1 MPLAYGAGREASA
14 KNRKVARMARQSR
27 LRKRVVWFLRHVSQ
41 RGSKG
46 WKPPRREGPE
56 RRPEIEWPSGCIAGG
71 QSPGKTAKMWHPAE
85 SDSQR
90 SLYSNPPEDG
100 RSRGETERGQKLD
113 AGAKKPKAGKGR
125 VAGLVTVSEV
135 AATLRQAVQQKSR
148 PGASG
153 TTFGFISCSM
163 TNAQGGGQGRPR
175 GTSVKCPFL
184 GAMPACCTSG
194 KDVGVTEEI
203 LFSQA
208 AIRLQIVFG
217 RESQPPRAGLTGI
230 VIHSEMLQM
239 FLSRSLMTLRLSLFL
254 SLLFLPLPLSLRLS
268 SLRSS
273 SFLALFSSVSA
284 RREFLH
290 RRHMS
295 STESTQISPCVH
307 PLIHPP
313 DMHPSIHPSMH
324 PSIHP
329 SIHPPTHPPTHPYP
343 CIYPSIPGSQPAS
356 HVSIRSIRPCIHT
369 CPPTWLQRHL
379 PTLLLTNLPTHPHP
393 HPSTHPHSPP

>member
-1 MPLAYGAGREASA
+1 MTRHAVGLWSRQRGLRQEQKGGPYGKAESSSEACCLVL
-14 KNRKVARMARQSR
+14 KTC
-27 LRKRVVWFLRHVSQ
+27 FSQ

-56 RRPEIEWPSGCIAGG
+56 RRPEIEWSSGCIAGG

-175 GTSVKCPFL
+175 GNGSKCPFL

-217 RESQPPRAGLTGI
+217 RESQPSRAGLTGI

-239 FLSRSLMTLRLSLFL
+239 FLSRSLVNLSHFK
-254 SLLFLPLPLSLRLS
+254 PLPLS
-268 SLRSS
+268 
-273 SFLALFSSVSA
+273 ASV
-284 RREFLH
+284 H
-290 RRHMS
+290 
-295 STESTQISPCVH
+295 
-307 PLIHPP
+307 
-313 DMHPSIHPSMH
+313 
-324 PSIHP
+324 
-329 SIHPPTHPPTHPYP
+329 
-343 CIYPSIPGSQPAS
+343 
-356 HVSIRSIRPCIHT
+356 
-369 CPPTWLQRHL
+369 
-379 PTLLLTNLPTHPHP
+379 
-393 HPSTHPHSPP
+393 

>member
-1 MPLAYGAGREASA
+1 MTRHAVGLWSRQRGLRQEQKGGPYGKAESSSEACCLVL
-14 KNRKVARMARQSR
+14 KTC
-27 LRKRVVWFLRHVSQ
+27 FSQ

-153 TTFGFISCSM
+153 TTFGFM
-163 TNAQGGGQGRPR
+163 LADEGRLQGRRARPTKRHQREVSVSWCSASMLHFRKGRRCHR
-175 GTSVKCPFL
+175 GDLILPGCPPSADCF
-184 GAMPACCTSG
+184 
-194 KDVGVTEEI
+194 
-203 LFSQA
+203 
-208 AIRLQIVFG
+208 FG

-239 FLSRSLMTLRLSLFL
+239 FLSRSLVNLSHFK
-254 SLLFLPLPLSLRLS
+254 PLPLS
-268 SLRSS
+268 
-273 SFLALFSSVSA
+273 ASV
-284 RREFLH
+284 H
-290 RRHMS
+290 
-295 STESTQISPCVH
+295 
-307 PLIHPP
+307 
-313 DMHPSIHPSMH
+313 
-324 PSIHP
+324 
-329 SIHPPTHPPTHPYP
+329 
-343 CIYPSIPGSQPAS
+343 
-356 HVSIRSIRPCIHT
+356 
-369 CPPTWLQRHL
+369 
-379 PTLLLTNLPTHPHP
+379 
-393 HPSTHPHSPP
+393 

>member
-1 MPLAYGAGREASA
+1 
-14 KNRKVARMARQSR
+14 MARQSR

-56 RRPEIEWPSGCIAGG
+56 RRPEIEWSSGCIAGG

-175 GTSVKCPFL
+175 GNGSKCPFL

-217 RESQPPRAGLTGI
+217 RESQPSRAGLTGI

-239 FLSRSLMTLRLSLFL
+239 FLSRSLVNLSHFK
-254 SLLFLPLPLSLRLS
+254 PLPLS
-268 SLRSS
+268 
-273 SFLALFSSVSA
+273 ASV
-284 RREFLH
+284 H
-290 RRHMS
+290 
-295 STESTQISPCVH
+295 
-307 PLIHPP
+307 
-313 DMHPSIHPSMH
+313 
-324 PSIHP
+324 
-329 SIHPPTHPPTHPYP
+329 
-343 CIYPSIPGSQPAS
+343 
-356 HVSIRSIRPCIHT
+356 
-369 CPPTWLQRHL
+369 
-379 PTLLLTNLPTHPHP
+379 
-393 HPSTHPHSPP
+393 